1 MITKIKAENFTAF
14 TNLQMTFGKGI
25 NVLIGENGTGKTHIM
40 KALYAACYMS
50 DERVDTTFDKKLKA
64 VFLPL
69 SIGRLVHRKVG
80 RNSGK
85 ISVYRNDVDK
95 DRMLS
100 CSITTLGR
108 TEINSRMWKDT
119 KINATFI
126 PVKDMLANAP
136 GFRSLYAQKELC
148 YEEVYADII
157 DKAFLPV
164 PRGKY
169 SAEVRRLLN
178 ILSKSMSGKVI
189 VKKETFYL
197 KNKFGELEFSLLAE
211 GFRKLGLLYT
221 LILNGSLTNGSVL
234 FWDEPEANLNPKLAK
249 TVVQILLELQRMG
262 VQIFLSTHD
271 YVLLK
276 ELQMATIS
284 KDDIMY
290 HTLYRNQEGDIL
302 CDSTEVFGDLKIN
315 AIDATYADILD
326 REIPNQGK
334 GLW

>member
-1 MITKIKAENFTAF
+1 MISKVKISNFTAF
-14 TNLQMTFGKGI
+14 SELQMMFGSGV

-40 KALYAACYMS
+40 KMLYAACCVS
-50 DERVDTTFDKKLKA
+50 DERVDTTFDQKLKS

-69 SIGRLVHRKVG
+69 SIGRLVHRKIG

-85 ISVYRNDVDK
+85 ITIYRNDDGK
-95 DRMLS
+95 ERTIS

-108 TEINSRMWKDT
+108 TEINSRGWKEA
-119 KINATFI
+119 KVNATFI

-136 GFRSLYAQKELC
+136 SFRSLYAQKELC

-164 PRGKY
+164 PRGK
-169 SAEVRRLLN
+169 SAANIRNLLN
-178 ILSKSMSGKVI
+178 ILSRSMSGKVV
-189 VKKETFYL
+189 VKKETFFL
-197 KNKFGELEFSLLAE
+197 KNKSGELEFPLLAE

-221 LILNGSLTNGSVL
+221 LILNGSLTRGTVL

-249 TVVQILLELQRMG
+249 TVVQILLELQRIG

-276 ELQMATIS
+276 ELQMATTS
-284 KDDIMY
+284 ADNVMY
-290 HTLYRNQEGDIL
+290 HTLFRNEDGDISH
-302 CDSTEVFGDLKIN
+302 DSTTVFGDLKIN
-315 AIDATYADILD
+315 AIDDTYADILD
-326 REIPNQGK
+326 REISNQVK